1 MVHFSNAKMSVQI
14 QHKIK

>member
-1 MVHFSNAKMSVQI
+1 MQKMSVQI